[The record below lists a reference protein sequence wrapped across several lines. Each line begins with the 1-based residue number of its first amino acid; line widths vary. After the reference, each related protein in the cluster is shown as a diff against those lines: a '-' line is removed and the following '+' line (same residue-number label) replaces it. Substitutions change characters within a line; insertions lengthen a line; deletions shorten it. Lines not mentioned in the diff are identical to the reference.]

1 MVGLVN
7 GKCLLGLSSHC
18 GEKLLKVKDISEKL
32 LKVKGISTIKFVSLA
47 HLVTGSVNSFVTV
60 I

>member
-18 GEKLLKVKDISEKL
+18 GEKLLKVKGISEKL

-47 HLVTGSVNSFVTV
+47 HLVTGSVN
-60 I
+60 